1 MMIPHVRETF
11 LTAKCL
17 PVLLESRDGCICG
30 GLIFKTP
37 NGDPFPDKTEGR
49 EDAVFETGAPQGY
62 QEGMIVVDEG
72 ALLGGVLG
80 WGTGVLIKKEAKNV
94 FLSLFFFLI

>member
-1 MMIPHVRETF
+1 
-11 LTAKCL
+11 
-17 PVLLESRDGCICG
+17 
-30 GLIFKTP
+30 
-37 NGDPFPDKTEGR
+37 
-49 EDAVFETGAPQGY
+49 
-62 QEGMIVVDEG
+62 MIVVDEG